1 MTRDEIRT
9 AILEEV
15 AAIAPDADLAAL
27 DPAADMREAIDL
39 DSMDVLNLLIALHKR
54 LGIDIPEEDAGKLVT
69 LGGAVDYL
77 AAREA

>member
-9 AILEEV
+9 AVLEEV
-15 AAIAPDADLAAL
+15 AAIAPDADLATL

>member
-15 AAIAPDADLAAL
+15 AAIAPDADLATL